1 MENTI
6 GFEYRTLNPNL
17 FCCPDIGAS
26 PFWEGVIWTFNAAK
40 LGYNWNIGDGK
51 NIRFWEDQWFGH
63 TSLAIQ
69 YQ

>member
-51 NIRFWEDQWFGH
+51 KI
-63 TSLAIQ
+63 
-69 YQ
+69 